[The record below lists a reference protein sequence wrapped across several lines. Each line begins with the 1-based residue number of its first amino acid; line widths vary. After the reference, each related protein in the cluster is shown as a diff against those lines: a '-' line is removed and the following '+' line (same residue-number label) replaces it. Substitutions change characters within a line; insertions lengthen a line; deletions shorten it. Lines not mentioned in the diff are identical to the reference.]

1 MCRLNRPPREGR
13 ALREFIIR
21 RDKRG
26 RWVAIETHG
35 RDRGVFDSC
44 KDALRFALYEAHGDA
59 ARVLDRAA

>member
-1 MCRLNRPPREGR
+1 MTCHSPPQRR
-13 ALREFIIR
+13 ALREFIIW

-26 RWVAIETHG
+26 RWVATETHG
-35 RDRGVFDSC
+35 RDHGVFDSC